1 MGADYKNAVVAIKNI
16 ADKDINKL
24 PRKNYGDGKD
34 VFNKIV
40 DINTYEFFDS
50 TYYNKQNQYQSAVE
64 ALDAIKSLLILYYS
78 NNGTA
83 KTLKYSNELASCSVA
98 ILFLLEKQTNLVLGI
113 VGDTSKFTTTQKNG
127 YRQFEKGLNTVVSGI
142 LTTIE
147 KDYPYYEKNDII
159 IIATY
164 FFPYYNRL
172 KKILSQSSLFE
183 FNRIISDIEKNHP
196 YLEVRALANKL

>member
-1 MGADYKNAVVAIKNI
+1 
-16 ADKDINKL
+16 
-24 PRKNYGDGKD
+24 
-34 VFNKIV
+34 
-40 DINTYEFFDS
+40 
-50 TYYNKQNQYQSAVE
+50 
-64 ALDAIKSLLILYYS
+64 
-78 NNGTA
+78 
-83 KTLKYSNELASCSVA
+83 
-98 ILFLLEKQTNLVLGI
+98 
-113 VGDTSKFTTTQKNG
+113 
-127 YRQFEKGLNTVVSGI
+127 VSGI